1 MKSKTRAAAALLF
14 CLINFVPAAYTGAH
28 ASAVL
33 LPATTVSGTGGAPG
47 IHSNSGTSY

>member
-1 MKSKTRAAAALLF
+1 MKSKNLAVAALLF

-28 ASAVL
+28 ASAAQPV
-33 LPATTVSGTGGAPG
+33 ATVSGTLD